1 MNDNKKSFLKK
12 IKGVFEPLL
21 FSREYLKNK
30 KWVIYLIIGFAV
42 LSTATR
48 LLVPIIIGAIIDSLE
63 SKNFN
68 AIYLEIE
75 YILLLAVLSAV
86 ASFVVNFGAQYSS
99 QIYAYNLRKKV
110 VNSMVKK
117 KTKFFQDKTSG
128 DLLSRTTMDIDASRN
143 FIMNSLS
150 QLIPTILIIIFAVGY
165 LFYINVFYSLFFL
178 ATVPILIFI
187 GIKFQRKQRPHWM
200 KIRETYGVMTESIQ
214 EDITGQRTVR
224 SYLQEEPQINR
235 FTGITDT
242 YYGEYMEVANLR
254 GFYNN
259 LMPFIIS
266 ASATAVIFYG
276 GYASIIA
283 RSDVG
288 GLVAAVNIF
297 TMVTFPVSF
306 LGRLIAFSENARA
319 GIGRIK
325 GVLDRDLDEDVLT
338 DGDFPKGN
346 GISMRNIRY
355 KRGDREILRNI
366 DLEIPPES
374 FVCLTG
380 ETGTGKSS
388 LVNLIPRLEDPSEGE
403 IFIGGVNIKDIPLSS
418 LRKNIAIVPQEI
430 SLLSGTIS
438 ENIIFG
444 RKGIT
449 EEMAK
454 RAAKIARIDD
464 FIENLPEGYSTI
476 IGERGI
482 TLSGGQRQRVALA
495 RAIASNPRILILD
508 DATSSVDPETELAIF
523 SRIVKNIKGITVV
536 LVSLRYSAMKYAT
549 TVYELEDGE
558 IRQLE
563 NIEELNYAME
573 KEGFKNETNL

>member
-1 MNDNKKSFLKK
+1 MIIKKFFEK

-266 ASATAVIFYG
+266 AAATAVIFYG
-276 GYASIIA
+276 GYTSIIA

-388 LVNLIPRLEDPSEGE
+388 LVNLIPRLEDPAEGE

-523 SRIVKNIKGITVV
+523 SRIVKNIEGITVV

-558 IRQLE
+558 IKQLDS
-563 NIEELNYAME
+563 IEELNYAME
-573 KEGFKNETNL
+573 KEGYENETDL